1 MVQWLGIGLAAV
13 VAWIVS
19 EMIARQDSAIPRAV
33 LAFIM
38 APIVGFVCAL
48 SVLYMFD
55 SLDEKVS
62 FEWKLVFAGG
72 GAFWGALA
80 GAFVGAMNGRMAA
93 KRRGR

>member
-1 MVQWLGIGLAAV
+1 MVQWLGIALAV
-13 VAWIVS
+13 VIAWIVS
-19 EMIARQDSAIPRAV
+19 ELIARQDSAIPRAV
-33 LAFIM
+33 LAFII

-55 SLDEKVS
+55 SLDEKVA
-62 FEWKLVFAGG
+62 FDWTLIFVGG

-80 GAFVGAMNGRMAA
+80 GAFIGAMNGRLAA